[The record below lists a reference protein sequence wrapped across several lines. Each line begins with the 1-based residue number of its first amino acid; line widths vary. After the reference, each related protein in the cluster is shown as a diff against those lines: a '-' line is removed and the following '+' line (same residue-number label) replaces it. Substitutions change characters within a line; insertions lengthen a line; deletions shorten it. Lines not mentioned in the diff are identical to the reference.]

1 MGVRHMKLGLV
12 SFLLVLFIV
21 PLLSFAACP
30 PGQTE
35 TLDAYGNPTCSGGSG
50 GPTGTGTGLDADA
63 ASGQIKAALQSL
75 CQLAKNILGTAMMFM
90 VVTSALV
97 YSIGQT
103 MGAETRARASVW
115 ATSMFNGAIIAAL
128 IYLLV
133 PFVINKMLEGQ
144 GVPNV
149 TSATVCFLLF

>member
-1 MGVRHMKLGLV
+1 MRFGLF
-12 SFLLVLFIV
+12 SILLVLLML
-21 PLLSFAACP
+21 PLLSFALCP
-30 PGQTE
+30 DGSVPSGGY
-35 TLDAYGNPTCSGGSG
+35 DATGNPVGCG
-50 GPTGTGTGLDADA
+50 GTGGTGGTVIDPAG
-63 ASGQIKAALQSL
+63 ASGSIQAALQSL

-97 YSIGQT
+97 YAVGQT

-128 IYLLV
+128 IYILV

-144 GVPNV
+144 SVPDV
-149 TSATVCFLLF
+149 TSVCFFFF